1 MPHIAAN
8 CPAQAPFNLAPVQS
22 CPSAADRKNVSLPA
36 SGSRPGAGQPGGEPL
51 ISALAAQRC
60 PACGARLAPAAEWC
74 SLCYADLRP
83 APAPPATAASRPAP
97 GREALPAPRSATGS
111 PPATATDQATAGAPP
126 ASPSASAASPL
137 ATGIAR
143 PTWPCAGCGASVDVD
158 LDACLA
164 CGTPFLGA
172 LRNSAVG
179 IDLPVVGNLG
189 RFSDRS
195 RVVLG
200 AAAGLLIAFVLV
212 VLTALLG
219 R

>member
-1 MPHIAAN
+1 M
-8 CPAQAPFNLAPVQS
+8 
-22 CPSAADRKNVSLPA
+22 
-36 SGSRPGAGQPGGEPL
+36 
-51 ISALAAQRC
+51 SALVAQRC

-83 APAPPATAASRPAP
+83 APAPSATADLQPAP
-97 GREALPAPRSATGS
+97 GSEALPAPRAAAGMPTG
-111 PPATATDQATAGAPP
+111 TATDVPTAGAPP
-126 ASPSASAASPL
+126 VKPSAAAASPL
-137 ATGIAR
+137 VTGIAR

-172 LRNSAVG
+172 LRNSSIG
-179 IDLPVVGNLG
+179 IELPVVGNLG

-200 AAAGLLIAFVLV
+200 AAAGLLMAFLLV